1 MSERMTSRVNQEKLQ
16 AAIKK
21 CEQEC
26 RRNAKRERIKKR
38 QNTNI
43 NLRYVMLITSIIGI
57 IATIL
62 FVIFFD
68 VENYKILLV
77 PVLFYVVVYLV
88 IGYGFRWKFGKQTYW
103 IASLCFSPFTFELFA
118 FLIIEYI
125 FSWEI
130 AIGFIE
136 WFSMIGV
143 TISVLIF
150 EYKFATHNKK

>member
-1 MSERMTSRVNQEKLQ
+1 MINSKL
-16 AAIKK
+16 
-21 CEQEC
+21 
-26 RRNAKRERIKKR
+26 RN
-38 QNTNI
+38 T
-43 NLRYVMLITSIIGI
+43 MLITAIIGI

-68 VENYKILLV
+68 TENFKILLL
-77 PVLFYVVVYLV
+77 PVIFYILEFFI
-88 IGYGFRWKFGKQTYW
+88 IGYGFRWKFGKQTGLVDM
-103 IASLCFSPFTFELFA
+103 LCFSPFTFELFA
-118 FLIIEYI
+118 FLIIDYI

-150 EYKFATHNKK
+150 EYKFSTHDKK